1 MPVKHRVTKA
11 KDWTISQQDI
21 EDFRRAMEIRGD
33 ETRREEYSAIRTRL
47 FFSFSQKL
55 WITDLCDIDGWSP
68 PGQEY
73 DLADYQ
79 RAYDI
84 RKALERAAS
93 LQKPHKRPAVR
104 SKAKGPSRYPRAPE
118 TRHRVATEAGRV
130 GRFDDAGQG
139 GMKCHGGAMK
149 FQGGPG

>member
-1 MPVKHRVTKA
+1 MPAKHRVTKA
-11 KDWTISQQDI
+11 KDWTVRAQDI

-55 WITDLCDIDGWSP
+55 WITDVLDIDGWSP

-73 DLADYQ
+73 DRPDYQ

-84 RKALERAAS
+84 RQALEKAAG
-93 LQKPHKRPAVR
+93 LQKPHKTPPPRLRYERNTSPKQPIVQL
-104 SKAKGPSRYPRAPE
+104 PSQPRHTP
-118 TRHRVATEAGRV
+118 
-130 GRFDDAGQG
+130 
-139 GMKCHGGAMK
+139 
-149 FQGGPG
+149 